1 MVRAQRAVALIT
13 LALLNVFT
21 IAAGAAVVVLGPEA
35 GLPIGPR
42 VLHPPA
48 TTPKAPV
55 LSGLRGGT
63 APNPRLLARKLAHP
77 ASASALGRLGAVVI
91 DPVTGKNLYD
101 QESDAGMTPASTTKL
116 VTSLAALSAA
126 GPGHTIAT
134 RVVQG
139 PNPSSIVLV
148 GGGDPTLTTARQR
161 PGDYPRMASLNGL
174 ATATAAKLRAS
185 GVRKV
190 TLKYD
195 DSAYS
200 GPHTASGWKPNYVP
214 EGNVAPVSALE
225 VDEGRVSNA
234 ADGTD
239 HGARVGNPSKVATQ
253 RFVRA
258 LRKRGIHVSRGSG
271 PARAAQGAKE
281 LARVESPPLSALVEH
296 ALTVSDNDL
305 AEALARQVALKRGR
319 PASFSGAGQAVADEL
334 SRLGIT
340 SGVQLSDGSGLSV
353 RNRITPDALAKVLAV
368 AAGRGKERLR
378 PLLTGLPVGGFSG
391 TLAHRYTSGTSA
403 DAAGDVRAKTG
414 TLNGVSTLAGIAHD
428 ADGRLLVYAFMANKF
443 RGGLPAAEAS
453 LDRLAAT
460 VASCGCS

>member
-21 IAAGAAVVVLGPEA
+21 IAAGAAIVVLGPEA

-48 TTPKAPV
+48 VTPKAPV

-63 APNPRLLARKLAHP
+63 APNPQLLAQKLEHP

-91 DPVTGKNLYD
+91 DPTTGKALYD
-101 QESDAGMTPASTTKL
+101 QDAATGMTPASTTKI

-126 GPGHTIAT
+126 GPDHTIAT

-139 PNPSSIVLV
+139 ATPSSIVLV
-148 GGGDPTLTTARQR
+148 GGGDPTLTTARQK
-161 PGDYPRMASLNGL
+161 PSDYPKMASLAGL
-174 ATATAAKLRAS
+174 ATATAAKLRAA

-190 TLKYD
+190 MLRYD

-200 GPHTASGWKPNYVP
+200 GPRTAPGWKPNYIP

-234 ADGTD
+234 EDGTD
-239 HGARVGNPSKVATQ
+239 HGARVGDPSKVAALKFAQ
-253 RFVRA
+253 A
-258 LRKRGIHVSRGSG
+258 LRKRGIKVTSG
-271 PARAAQGAKE
+271 TGRARAAQGAKE

-305 AEALARQVALKRGR
+305 AEALSRQVAIARGR
-319 PASFSGAGQAVADEL
+319 PASFAGATQAVVEEL

-340 SGVQLSDGSGLSV
+340 GGVRMSDGSGLSV
-353 RNRITPDALAKVLAV
+353 RNRISPAALAKALSI
-368 AAGRGKERLR
+368 AAGRGKDRLR
-378 PLLTGLPVGGFSG
+378 PVLTGLPVGGFSG
-391 TLAHRYTSGTSA
+391 TLAARYTAGTTA
-403 DAAGDVRAKTG
+403 GAAGDVRAKTG
-414 TLNGVSTLAGIAHD
+414 TLNGVSTLAGIAYD

-443 RGGLPAAEAS
+443 RGGLPAAEAA
-453 LDRLAAT
+453 LDKLAAT

>member
-13 LALLNVFT
+13 LALLNVFV
-21 IAAGAAVVVLGPEA
+21 IAAGAAVIALGPEA
-35 GLPIGPR
+35 GLPVGPR

-48 TTPKAPV
+48 VTPKVPV

-63 APNPRLLARKLAHP
+63 APNPQLLAQKLAQP

-91 DPVTGKNLYD
+91 DPATGKALYD
-101 QESDAGMTPASTTKL
+101 RDSGVGMTPASTTKL

-126 GPGHTIAT
+126 GPDHTIAT

-139 PNPSSIVLV
+139 ADPSSIVLV

-161 PGDYPRMASLNGL
+161 PSTYPRMASLNDL
-174 ATATAAKLRAS
+174 AARTAASLRRA

-190 TLKYD
+190 MLRYD

-200 GPHTASGWKPNYVP
+200 GPHTAPGWKPNYIP

-234 ADGTD
+234 EDGTD
-239 HGARVGNPSKVATQ
+239 HGARVGDPAKVAAL
-253 RFVRA
+253 RFAQA
-258 LRKRGIHVSRGSG
+258 LRKRGVKVGASTAR
-271 PARAAQGAKE
+271 ARAAQGVKE
-281 LARVESPPLSALVEH
+281 LARVESPPLSSLVEH

-305 AEALARQVALKRGR
+305 AEALARQVAIARGR
-319 PASFSGAGQAVADEL
+319 PASFAGATQSVVEEL
-334 SRLGIT
+334 SRLGVT
-340 SGVQLSDGSGLSV
+340 GGVRLSDGSGLST
-353 RNRITPDALAKVLAV
+353 RNRISPAALAKVLAT
-368 AAGRGKERLR
+368 AAARGKDRLR
-378 PLLTGLPVGGFSG
+378 PVLTGLPIGGFSG
-391 TLAHRYTSGTSA
+391 TLAERYNSGTSA
-403 DAAGDVRAKTG
+403 AVAGDVRAKTG
-414 TLNGVSTLAGIAHD
+414 TLNGVSTLAGIAYD
-428 ADGRLLVYAFMANKF
+428 ADGRLVVYAFMANKF
-443 RGGLPAAEAS
+443 HGGVPAAEAA